1 MAKQFLRLRIK
12 EIRPDHSQY
21 KQYDIA
27 FEPEE
32 PTYIMTT
39 VELDKDEVDLEAL
52 IEYAGTM
59 GIAMYEQGLRD
70 KEERDDILLDRTKRR

>member
-1 MAKQFLRLRIK
+1 
-12 EIRPDHSQY
+12 
-21 KQYDIA
+21 
-27 FEPEE
+27 
-32 PTYIMTT
+32 MTT